1 MYVSGR
7 KLCLRVPP
15 SVECCILE
23 KTKKLGFALLAV
35 ASLAAAAPASA
46 ATVQVLGTVQDTD
59 LFTNVFPDVIDVIN
73 DTAFEGVTGS
83 VNNKYRDVYT
93 GTALADTT
101 PYNAVLIGGT
111 MTYVLN
117 PVTKVFT
124 MIWGSV
130 DALNLLTLN
139 LVGGGTETVTGQ
151 DLLDQDDIPVDAGST
166 NVIAQIFSTSF
177 IESVTITSGTNSF
190 EHSFNPPEVELAPI
204 PLPAAGVL
212 LIAAMGGLGVVA
224 RRRKSA

>member
-1 MYVSGR
+1 M
-7 KLCLRVPP
+7 KF
-15 SVECCILE
+15 
-23 KTKKLGFALLAV
+23 GFALLAI

-59 LFTNVFPDVIDVIN
+59 VFTNVLPDLIDVIN

-83 VNNKYRDVYT
+83 VDKKYKDVYT
-93 GTALADTT
+93 GTSLADKT

-117 PVTKVFT
+117 PVTKIFT

-130 DALNLLTLN
+130 DPLNLVTLN
-139 LVGGGTETVTGQ
+139 LVGGGTESITGQ
-151 DLLDQDDIPVDAGST
+151 NLLDQTDIPVNAGST
-166 NVIAQIFSTSF
+166 NVIAQIFSSSF
-177 IESVTITSGTNSF
+177 IESVTITSGVNSF
-190 EHSFNPPEVELAPI
+190 EHSFNPPQVDVAPI

-212 LIAAMGGLGVVA
+212 LLTAMGGLGVAA